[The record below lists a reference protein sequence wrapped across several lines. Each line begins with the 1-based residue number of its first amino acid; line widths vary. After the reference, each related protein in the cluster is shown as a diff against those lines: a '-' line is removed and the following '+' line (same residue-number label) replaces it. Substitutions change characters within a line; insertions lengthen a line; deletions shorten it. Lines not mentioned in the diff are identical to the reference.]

1 MSDVGS
7 GVTLLWPPEEG
18 DGGQVLVAAEVIARS
33 LIAYSLFIILIEF
46 FSFFFNLSSFRQIL
60 YTYFFLVD
68 FIAYGSKFGLHS

>member
-1 MSDVGS
+1 MSDVGC

-46 FSFFFNLSSFRQIL
+46 FFFFKS
-60 YTYFFLVD
+60 
-68 FIAYGSKFGLHS
+68 